1 MLFGAL
7 VHDPRLN
14 SKNILT
20 SGGRRTRTDD
30 PRLAKPMLSQLSYTP
45 PLCIV
50 MYAPQHHVLQH
61 TSIYILAAKFLEH
74 LWAFCSSANAVTC
87 NYMLATDM

>member
-1 MLFGAL
+1 MLYNVL

-14 SKNILT
+14 PKNILA

-45 PLCIV
+45 SLYFV
-50 MYAPQHHVLQH
+50 MYAIRRHVNGL
-61 TSIYILAAKFLEH
+61 LCAA
-74 LWAFCSSANAVTC
+74 A
-87 NYMLATDM
+87 

>member
-45 PLCIV
+45 V
-50 MYAPQHHVLQH
+50 VLFYECQLH
-61 TSIYILAAKFLEH
+61 D
-74 LWAFCSSANAVTC
+74 
-87 NYMLATDM
+87 AT

>member
-1 MLFGAL
+1 MGNPFYSRLKLVITKMIFNVL
-7 VHDPRLN
+7 VHDPRLH

-45 PLCIV
+45 IV
-50 MYAPQHHVLQH
+50 LFYVYQM
-61 TSIYILAAKFLEH
+61 
-74 LWAFCSSANAVTC
+74 
-87 NYMLATDM
+87 